1 MISLEH
7 RALVYLRLLGT
18 NLTLAFEPLGTW
30 TLETR
35 GIIKGLSALD
45 LADSGIILGSNFG
58 IW

>member
-1 MISLEH
+1 M
-7 RALVYLRLLGT
+7 YLRLLGT

-35 GIIKGLSALD
+35 GIIKGLRALD

-58 IW
+58 IS